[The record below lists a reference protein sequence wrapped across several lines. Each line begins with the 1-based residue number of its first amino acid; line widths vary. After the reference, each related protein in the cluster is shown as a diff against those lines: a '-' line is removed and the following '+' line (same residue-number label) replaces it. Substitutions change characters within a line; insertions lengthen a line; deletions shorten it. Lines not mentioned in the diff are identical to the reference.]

1 MQRLLNETSIHTVGG
16 HADRTTT
23 AKAAR
28 SRGVAL
34 VTTLILLALL
44 GALSVAISLLVS
56 SDSMI
61 NGYYRNYRG
70 SFYAADSGATT
81 VIESMKNAMYNAA
94 NEAAA
99 YPAGPLPMDGQ
110 ALPANAFG
118 TVPMNAS
125 DGYGATAAFPAG
137 FNSSFTPFES
147 KTYTVGDAGSWQGTF
162 QVVSVTLGNPSFTV
176 GNYTM
181 DNASCWPPTQATCG
195 TAPNTVTNDQ
205 DLQWTFRYPYSIT
218 VQGSSSGGS
227 TEQITQTG
235 MLVYQ
240 SAPGGASNTGTSFSK
255 WGAYITNY
263 TACQGALV
271 PGTMSG
277 PFFTDG
283 QWNFGN
289 FTSPSYTFNG
299 SVGQVSNQVSYINGS
314 SCTNKTYP
322 STPTGFKVP
331 TFNQGFHP
339 GQALVQPPVDTY
351 NQAQAVLDGK
361 GQQPCTSPCNPLT
374 VQSAMMNAELQTI
387 SGTNYNSSSPATG
400 VYIPWYTSG
409 GTNTFG
415 CQPPT
420 PPTTST
426 CTGAGGGFYVQGN
439 ASIKLSATTT
449 GGDATQTYTITQS
462 STTTTI
468 VVDNTAG
475 TTTVTQGSGSPLV
488 LQGVPSQVGAAANVD
503 PNGSTVDPTML
514 YVNGNITGLTG
525 PTDSHGNAL
534 PAIQNDA
541 GVTVVASQNITISGD
556 LEYESGSMPVN
567 ASDVLNTSSNA
578 GVLGIYT
585 TGNINLK
592 PDSSGNLTVDA
603 SLAALSGATDGTGN
617 SGFCTA
623 TSVTSCDTNGSS
635 INQWTILGGRAEDQA
650 HGVNISQGNTLYDQR
665 FSSGSFGPPWFPT
678 SVPGASTPPV
688 SAYQMVQVQR
698 GSWAETRP

>member
-1 MQRLLNETSIHTVGG
+1 MQRPLDESSIHTVGG
-16 HADRTTT
+16 HADRAIA

-70 SFYAADSGATT
+70 SFYAADSGATV

-94 NEAAA
+94 NEAAT
-99 YPAGPLPMDGQ
+99 YPNGPLPMDGQ
-110 ALPANAFG
+110 ALPTNAFG
-118 TVPMNAS
+118 VVQMNAS
-125 DGYGATAAFPAG
+125 DGYGATAAFPAN
-137 FNSSFTPFES
+137 FNNSFTPFES
-147 KTYTVGDAGSWQGTF
+147 KTYTVGDTGSWQGTF

-176 GNYTM
+176 GNYQI

-218 VQGSSSGGS
+218 VQGSSSGGG

-235 MLVYQ
+235 MIVYQ
-240 SAPGGASNTGTSFSK
+240 SAPGGAGNTGTSFSK
-255 WGAYITNY
+255 WGAYITDY
-263 TACQGALV
+263 SACQGALV

-299 SVGQVSNQVSYINGS
+299 SVGQVGTQVSYINGA
-314 SCTNKTYP
+314 SCTNKTWP

-331 TFNQGFHP
+331 TFNGGFHP
-339 GQALVQPPVDTY
+339 GQALVQPPTDTY

-361 GQQPCTSPCNPLT
+361 GTSCGTTCQN
-374 VQSAMMNAELQTI
+374 SMMAAELQTVTGG
-387 SGTNYNSSSPATG
+387 SYNPSSPATG
-400 VYIPWYTSG
+400 VYIPMYNNG
-409 GTNTFG
+409 GVKTFG
-415 CQPPT
+415 CQPPS

-426 CTGAGGGFYVQGN
+426 CSGAGGGFYVQGN

-449 GGDATQTYTITQS
+449 GGDATETYTITQS

-475 TTTVTQGSGSPLV
+475 TTTVTQNSGSPVV
-488 LQGVPSQVGAAANVD
+488 LQGVPSQVGSSANID

-514 YVNGNITGLTG
+514 YVNGTITGLTG
-525 PTDSHGNAL
+525 PTSGGSAQ
-534 PAIQNDA
+534 PAIQNDV
-541 GVTVVASQNITISGD
+541 GVTVVSSQNITISGD
-556 LEYESGSMPVN
+556 LEYESNSMPVN

-603 SLAALSGATDGTGN
+603 SLAALSGTTDGTGN

-623 TSVTSCDTNGSS
+623 TSVTSCDANGSS
-635 INQWTILGGRAEDQA
+635 INQWTILGGRAEDHA
-650 HGVNISQGNTLYDQR
+650 HSVNISQGNTLYDQR

-678 SVPGASTPPV
+678 SIPGASTPPIT
-688 SAYQMVQVQR
+688 AYQMVQVQR